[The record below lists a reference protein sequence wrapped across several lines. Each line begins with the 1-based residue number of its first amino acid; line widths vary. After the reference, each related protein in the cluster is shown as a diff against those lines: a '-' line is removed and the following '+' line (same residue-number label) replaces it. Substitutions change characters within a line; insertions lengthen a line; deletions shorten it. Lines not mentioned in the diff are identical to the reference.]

1 MVRNLLGIAATA
13 LALAL
18 AGCGGSSGG
27 SAATAPAASTTAR
40 GALPAGTADGTSPAA
55 CQASATGAGGQVY
68 RVEIP
73 SRVDGEAIVFQV
85 FEPDAIDCR
94 QKHALIL
101 QGHGYA
107 GSRISEK
114 GGQIAQ
120 LTGAGYAVISIDQR
134 GSGESGGTVRV
145 MDPDFE
151 GQDLVAIVDWAE
163 QHLDYLKYRNGNLL
177 LGAIGGSYG
186 GGYQMLLLAIDPAQ
200 RLDAIVPEI
209 TWHDLTY
216 SIAPNDVVKSYWAL
230 FLAGAGDGNTQFGQD
245 PFIRGTLLE
254 GAVTGKF
261 PESALPFFNYHSP
274 SYFCDNPRNL
284 KVGDTADVGAY
295 TLGPLL
301 GNIPLTSGSYTIAT
315 PSRRALPKVD
325 ALLFQAPRDDLF
337 NFNEAVSNYEC
348 LKRGGGDVRLLS
360 YEYGHGLLAPDV
372 GLVQQGVAQQ
382 TIPLGRNC
390 GPIAADAATL
400 AWFDEKLLGKG
411 KADSVITTK
420 QNICYALTQN
430 DAVQVPAVTRGG
442 TTFPAAMPGDLPVP
456 VTLSQLAPTIVPLTA
471 ISNPTE
477 VIAGI
482 PRLKVHVGRGAEAL
496 DSLCMPAA
504 DPLLRLGSC
513 DSTVFVGLG
522 VIPLAASGS
531 RLPGVPELLDEQ
543 VIPLRGFG
551 DFEIDMVAVAERLVA
566 GDQLVLMVYGN
577 QQGFLLTSGRD
588 LTALVATIQ
597 GEVSVPMLGNL
608 PAIPGAA
615 PSAGLPVDSF
625 PGLSSLPTG
634 STGAG
639 GLPTDASALTGLLAQ
654 IPVIGPQLIAAL
666 GL

>member
-1 MVRNLLGIAATA
+1 MRKFLPAVMAVAMT
-13 LALAL
+13 L
-18 AGCGGSSGG
+18 AGCGSSSPEADSSG
-27 SAATAPAASTTAR
+27 PAASRSSAR
-40 GALPAGTADGTSPAA
+40 GTLPLGTADGVKPAS
-55 CQASATGAGGQVY
+55 CQSAAHPAGGQVY
-68 RVEIP
+68 RVSIP

-85 FEPDAIDCR
+85 FEPDSIDCG

-107 GSRISEK
+107 GKRTTEK

-120 LTGAGYAVISIDQR
+120 LAGAGYAVISIDQR

-145 MDPDFE
+145 MDPDYE
-151 GQDLVAIVDWAE
+151 GQDIVAVVDWAE
-163 QHLDYLKYRNGNLL
+163 QHLDYLKYRDGNLL
-177 LGAIGGSYG
+177 LGSIGGSYG
-186 GGYQMLLLAIDPAQ
+186 GGYQMLLLAIDPDR

-216 SIAPNDVVKSYWAL
+216 SIAPNGVVKSYWAL
-230 FLAGAGDGNTQFGQD
+230 FLAGAGDGQTNFHQD

-254 GAVTGKF
+254 GAVTGAF

-301 GNIPLTSGSYTIAT
+301 GNVPLTSGSYTIGT
-315 PSRRALPKVD
+315 PSRKALPKVD
-325 ALLFQAPRDDLF
+325 ALLFQGPRDDLF
-337 NFNEAVSNYEC
+337 NFNEALANYEC
-348 LKRGGGDVRLLS
+348 LQRAGGDVRLLS

-400 AWFDEKLLGKG
+400 AWFNEKLLGKG
-411 KADSVITTK
+411 KADSVITTGK
-420 QNICYALTQN
+420 NVCFSLNQS
-430 DAVQVPAVTRGG
+430 DAVQVPKVTRGG
-442 TTFPAAMPGDLPVP
+442 TTFPVAMPGGLPAP
-456 VTLSQLAPTIVPLTA
+456 VTLAQLAPTIVPLTG
-471 ISNPTE
+471 ISHASE

-482 PRLKVHVGRGAEAL
+482 PHLKVHVGRGAAPL
-496 DSLCMPAA
+496 DALCMPAA
-504 DPLLRLGSC
+504 DPLLRIGSC

-522 VIPLAASGS
+522 VIPLAAKDS
-531 RLPGVPELLDEQ
+531 RLPVLPELIDEQ

-551 DFEIDMVAVAERLVA
+551 DFDIDMVGVAERLVA

-577 QQGFLLTSGRD
+577 QQGFLLTSSRD
-588 LTALVATIQ
+588 PATVVATIQ
-597 GEVSVPMLGNL
+597 GEVAVPMLGDL
-608 PAIPGAA
+608 PKLAGDVPA
-615 PSAGLPVDSF
+615 AGLPVDSI
-625 PGLSSLPTG
+625 PGLSALPTG
-634 STGAG
+634 SSGAG
-639 GLPTDASALTGLLAQ
+639 GVPTDASALTGLLAQ
-654 IPVIGPQLIAAL
+654 IPVIGPQLISAL